1 MALLH
6 NHLQTA
12 AVDTNL
18 TPDVINTSYAHPD
31 SEFCHR

>member
-12 AVDTNL
+12 AVGPNL
-18 TPDVINTSYAHPD
+18 TPDVINTSYAPP
-31 SEFCHR
+31 